1 MNQIILLAETGSDVT
16 PELAARYGIEIVPMH
31 VNFAD
36 ETLDDGTFPAEQ
48 IREYYL
54 ETGKLP
60 KTSGSTP
67 EDFEKKFDEIHAKY
81 PEAQILYLAYSAVTT
96 CSYQSAKI
104 AAEDRDYVTMLDTR
118 QVSAGQAAIVVTM
131 AQKLEENP
139 GMTMEEAVV
148 VAQDLIDRGNMCF
161 LPDNLEF
168 LHAGGRVS
176 NAAYL
181 GSRILGIHP
190 CIELLEGKLTATK
203 KYRGKMQ
210 KVAVKMVEE
219 YAEKY
224 NLERDCLWL
233 VYTVGL
239 SDEIRADIEA
249 AAKACG
255 FEKLQWIQAGGVIT
269 THGGPAAFGLAGLSR
284 K

>member
-1 MNQIILLAETGSDVT
+1 MNQIILVAETGSDVT

-54 ETGKLP
+54 ETGTLP

-118 QVSAGQAAIVVTM
+118 Q
-131 AQKLEENP
+131 K
-139 GMTMEEAVV
+139 
-148 VAQDLIDRGNMCF
+148 
-161 LPDNLEF
+161 
-168 LHAGGRVS
+168 
-176 NAAYL
+176 
-181 GSRILGIHP
+181 
-190 CIELLEGKLTATK
+190 ATK
-203 KYRGKMQ
+203 PRIP
-210 KVAVKMVEE
+210 AVSFACWKNWPLQ
-219 YAEKY
+219 A
-224 NLERDCLWL
+224 R
-233 VYTVGL
+233 
-239 SDEIRADIEA
+239 
-249 AAKACG
+249 AAK
-255 FEKLQWIQAGGVIT
+255 T
-269 THGGPAAFGLAGLSR
+269 R
-284 K
+284 KFLM